1 MRIFAANNQKPII
14 MAQKQKLKSERGS
27 LNEGIKDM
35 FMTMDPEAFRIA
47 MKVLATLRDSDK
59 NGFNQMLEKFE
70 ALKNSEDH
78 YQENIL
84 SNKIFRNDVQNIVV
98 KKLLIMYWLCK
109 IRFDGGYF
117 WRMMPRKKANEN
129 EAQFDIR
136 RKRMEDNL
144 MQVML
149 DVLDDCNY
157 YIKGTQNSQK
167 PQK

>member
-1 MRIFAANNQKPII
+1 MSNQIKSF

-27 LNEGIKDM
+27 LNVGIKDM
-35 FMTMDPEAFRIA
+35 FMTMDPDAFRIA
-47 MKVLATLRDSDK
+47 MEVLASLRDSDK
-59 NGFNQMLEKFE
+59 NSFNQVLEKFE
-70 ALKNSEDH
+70 ALKNSKEHD
-78 YQENIL
+78 QENIL

-98 KKLLIMYWLCK
+98 KKLFIMYWLCK
-109 IRFDGGYF
+109 VRFDGGYF

-149 DVLDDCNY
+149 DVLDDCNF
-157 YIKGTQNSQK
+157 YIKGSQK
-167 PQK
+167 

>member
-1 MRIFAANNQKPII
+1 

-27 LNEGIKDM
+27 LNVGIKDM
-35 FMTMDPEAFRIA
+35 FMTMDPDAFRIA
-47 MKVLATLRDSDK
+47 MKVLASLRDSDK
-59 NGFNQMLEKFE
+59 NGFNQVLEKFE
-70 ALKNSEDH
+70 ALKNSKEHD
-78 YQENIL
+78 QENIL

-98 KKLLIMYWLCK
+98 KKLFIMYWLCK
-109 IRFDGGYF
+109 VRFDGGYF

-136 RKRMEDNL
+136 RKRMEDDL

-157 YIKGTQNSQK
+157 YIH
-167 PQK
+167 

>member
-1 MRIFAANNQKPII
+1 MSNQIKSF

-27 LNEGIKDM
+27 LNVGIKDM
-35 FMTMDPEAFRIA
+35 FMTMDPDAFRIA
-47 MKVLATLRDSDK
+47 MEVLASLRDSDK
-59 NGFNQMLEKFE
+59 NSFNQVLEKFE
-70 ALKNSEDH
+70 ALKNSKEHD
-78 YQENIL
+78 QENIL

-98 KKLLIMYWLCK
+98 KKLFIMYWLCK
-109 IRFDGGYF
+109 VRYDGGYF

-157 YIKGTQNSQK
+157 YIH
-167 PQK
+167 